1 MPSMPSKVQIVKFFI
16 NFALL
21 HSKMPPNTTL
31 LVNVVVPCVMWTL
44 MGLATFVAIDLSHA
58 ITLGFTNECVVPF
71 HSPWQSALTRCS

>member
-1 MPSMPSKVQIVKFFI
+1 
-16 NFALL
+16 
-21 HSKMPPNTTL
+21 L

-44 MGLATFVAIDLSHA
+44 MGLATFVAIDLSHV